1 MCPGRLTRGDP
12 QPQLAHR
19 KGAQVVLSQLGC
31 VVEGHPRPVH
41 VVRAQGRVVPVHL
54 KVAVTLC
61 LKDRCHTHHQLP
73 LSTLNEY
80 NIFIFKVKHGICDT
94 TIILWLW
101 YSGITPRYN
110 FGVKRQSLHREVCNI
125 NIISWRGPDHSH
137 TMFHGMYNGAG
148 YMGSV

>member
-1 MCPGRLTRGDP
+1 MSRPSDQEGSSAPAGPQKGCPGRTVSAGVCSRGSSPTRPRGQSAGTGCSSAP
-12 QPQLAHR
+12 ESRRHFKSQRP
-19 KGAQVVLSQLGC
+19 LSYT
-31 VVEGHPRPVH
+31 PS
-41 VVRAQGRVVPVHL
+41 
-54 KVAVTLC
+54 
-61 LKDRCHTHHQLP
+61 

-80 NIFIFKVKHGICDT
+80 KIFIFKVKHGICDT

-110 FGVKRQSLHREVCNI
+110 FGVKRHSLYREVCNI

-137 TMFHGMYNGAG
+137 TMFHGMYRGAG